1 MFGKKRN
8 KDEVKSGKQKTGQP
22 AAKDG
27 KPKTS
32 QPAVKG
38 SQPKAGQ
45 SAVKGSK
52 PKTGQPAA
60 KVGKPKA
67 GQSAVKGSKPKTGQP
82 ADKQKTQQDMSDKV
96 LAKLMEIEKE
106 ARLEQARD
114 SVDGLEDEKIA
125 EHIELLLKIMQSRE

>member
-8 KDEVKSGKQKTGQP
+8 KDEVKSGKPKTGQP
-22 AAKDG
+22 SAKDG

-38 SQPKAGQ
+38 S
-45 SAVKGSK
+45 K
-52 PKTGQPAA
+52 PKTGQPA
-60 KVGKPKA
+60 V
-67 GQSAVKGSKPKTGQP
+67 
-82 ADKQKTQQDMSDKV
+82 KQKTQQDMSDKV